1 MYLTSISK
9 RMVQSALLVGWLA
22 VGCVGTAA
30 AAANCYTV
38 SPSSLSIHFPNQAVG
53 TTSPSQQ
60 GITIVNDCTTDLEIT
75 AINISSPD
83 FLLSMGY
90 TWNIPPKQ
98 EIQYGLRFRPGAAQA
113 YTGQITFTLGGG
125 LSPLVLNLSGTG
137 ISTSAVASL
146 STDSLAFTSV
156 SAGTTSTQPVT
167 LTNTGTSEL
176 TVLSVYTEPPYSV
189 TGYTGGG
196 KGTVLQNGQSLSLQV
211 SMTPS
216 APGTYPGTLVITT
229 DVLNPV
235 GVTLN
240 GTASTASSVAITS
253 FPTLPEGTIGSNYS
267 AVLTAAGGVPPYSW
281 SLATGST
288 LPAGLTLSSGGVI
301 SGVLSSSV
309 KAGTYKATVKV
320 TDSNSN
326 SATSADTLVTAKTTG
341 ATCNNISWNVN
352 GTSNPLVPVTDL
364 GTGTYLGTEGGLY
377 PNGSNVM
384 PASHDADGV
393 ALADAIQPLDANGNP
408 DPNGKYGL
416 LSLGLSVTFENYFY
430 FQQAGLA
437 DLSLNPNLVLVNGA
451 NPNLTAARYANP
463 SDPIWTT
470 EMNYFLPNAGV
481 TANQI
486 VAAWVMVID
495 GYPTG
500 TFPND
505 MVALQGE
512 YESIANNLHTKF
524 PNLTMAFFSSR
535 DYSGY
540 SNGRVQPDDPEPY
553 AYETAFAVRGMI
565 EDQLNGNA
573 NLNYNPNNGPV
584 MAPWLSWADYDWAN
598 GMIPRSDG
606 LVWTCQDFL
615 PDGTHNSL
623 PTGRE
628 KDANLLMNFFKTD
641 DATMPWFLAPAPRK

>member
-1 MYLTSISK
+1 MYFRSILMGAIRFGLST
-9 RMVQSALLVGWLA
+9 ALLAIL
-22 VGCVGTAA
+22 GTGYA

-38 SPSSLSIHFPNQAVG
+38 SPPSLNIHFANQAVG
-53 TTSPSQQ
+53 TTSTAMQ
-60 GITIVNDCTTDLEIT
+60 GITIVNKCTTSLQIT
-75 AINISSPD
+75 GLSLTPSQ
-83 FLLSMGY
+83 FLLGMGY
-90 TWNIPPKQ
+90 TFNLPAGQ
-98 EIQYGLRFRPGAAQA
+98 EIQYGLRFRPSAAQA
-113 YTGQITFTLGGG
+113 YTGSITFTLGGG
-125 LSPLVLNLSGTG
+125 LSPIVLNITGTG
-137 ISTSAVASL
+137 ITTSAVASL
-146 STDSLAFTSV
+146 STDSLTFTSV
-156 SAGTTSTQPVT
+156 PQGTASTQPVT

-189 TGYTGGG
+189 TGFTGGA
-196 KGTVLQNGQSLSLQV
+196 KGTVLEGGQSLALEV
-211 SMTPS
+211 SMTPL
-216 APGTYPGTLVITT
+216 APGTFPGSLVITT

-240 GTASTASSVAITS
+240 GTATTASALSITS
-253 FPTLPEGTIGSNYS
+253 FPILPSATKGAAYS
-267 AVLTAAGGVPPYSW
+267 APLN
-281 SLATGST
+281 ATGGTGALTWTLGST
-288 LPAGLTLSSGGVI
+288 SKLPAGLTLSTSGLI
-301 SGVLSSSV
+301 SGTVSSSV
-309 KAGTYKATVKV
+309 TAGTYKFIVQV
-320 TDSNSN
+320 TDANSDN
-326 SATSADTLVTAKTTG
+326 ASVTDTLVVGNATG
-341 ATCNNISWNVN
+341 ATCNNISWNVA
-352 GTSNPLVPVTDL
+352 GTTTPLVPITDL
-364 GTGTYLGTEGGLY
+364 GTGTYLGAEGGLY

-384 PASHDADGV
+384 PAGHDSDGV
-393 ALADAIQPLDANGNP
+393 AFANAIQPLNAAGDP
-408 DPNGKYGL
+408 DPTGQYGL

-437 DLSLNPNLVLVNGA
+437 DKSLNPNLVLVNGA

-463 SDPIWTT
+463 EDPIWTT
-470 EMNYFLPNAGV
+470 EMNYFIPQAGL
-481 TANQI
+481 TPNQI

-505 MVALQGE
+505 MTKLQGE
-512 YESIANNLHTKF
+512 YESIVNNLHNKF

-573 NLNYNPNNGPV
+573 NLNYNSANGPV
-584 MAPWLSWADYDWAN
+584 TAPWLSWADYDWAN
-598 GMIPRSDG
+598 GLIPRSDG

-641 DATMPWFLAPAPRK
+641 DATVPWFLAPAPRK

>member
-1 MYLTSISK
+1 MKFALISK
-9 RMVQSALLVGWLA
+9 RMIQSGLVLWLLAGFGVGS
-22 VGCVGTAA
+22 A

-38 SPSSLSIHFPNQAVG
+38 SPSSLSIHFANQAVG
-53 TTSPSQQ
+53 TTSTAQQ
-60 GITIVNDCTTDLEIT
+60 GITIVNDCTTDLQIT
-75 AINISSPD
+75 AIDVTPSQ

-98 EIQYGLRFRPGAAQA
+98 EIQYGLRFRPTAAGAS
-113 YTGQITFTLGGG
+113 TGTITFTLGGG

-137 ISTSAVASL
+137 ITTSAVASL
-146 STDSLAFTSV
+146 STESLTFTSV
-156 SAGTTSTQPVT
+156 PAGTTTTQPVT
-167 LTNTGTSEL
+167 LTNNGTSEM
-176 TVLSVYTEPPYSV
+176 TVLSVYTEPPYAV
-189 TGYTGGG
+189 TGFTGGA
-196 KGTVLQNGQSLSLQV
+196 KGTVLESGQSLPLTV
-211 SMTPS
+211 SFTPS
-216 APGTYPGTLVITT
+216 AAGTYPGTLVITS

-235 GVTLN
+235 GVTLS
-240 GTASTASSVAITS
+240 GTASAASALAITS
-253 FPTLPEGTIGSNYS
+253 FPILPEGTIGSDYS
-267 AVLTAAGGVPPYSW
+267 AVLTAAGGVPPYTW
-281 SLATGST
+281 SLASGSA
-288 LPAGLTLSSGGVI
+288 LPAGLTLSSEGVI
-301 SGVLSSSV
+301 SGTLSSTV
-309 KAGTYKATVKV
+309 KAGTSKFTVKL
-320 TDSNSN
+320 TDSSANSVT
-326 SATSADTLVTAKTTG
+326 AADTLQAAKTTG
-341 ATCNNISWNVN
+341 ATCNNISWNVG
-352 GTSNPLVPVTDL
+352 GTTTPLVPITDL
-364 GTGTYLGTEGGLY
+364 GTGTYLGAEGGLY
-377 PNGSNVM
+377 PNGSNAM
-384 PASHDADGV
+384 PAGHDADGV
-393 ALADAIQPLDANGNP
+393 AFADAIQPLDAAGNP
-408 DPNGKYGL
+408 SPTGQYGL

-437 DLSLNPNLVLVNGA
+437 DTSLNSHVVLVNGA

-463 SDPIWTT
+463 EDPIWTT
-470 EMNYFLPNAGV
+470 EMNYFLPNAGM

-505 MVALQGE
+505 MTKLQSE
-512 YESIANNLHTKF
+512 YESIANNLHNKF

-584 MAPWLSWADYDWAN
+584 TAPWLSWADYDWAN

-606 LVWTCQDFL
+606 LVWTCQDYL

-628 KDANLLMNFFKTD
+628 KDANMLMNFFKTD
-641 DATMPWFLAPAPRK
+641 DATVPWFLAPTARK